1 MQCVLFGEN
10 SWRKLYAF
18 NRSPSRIN
26 WIFESLDYV
35 DWGCPWNFFLQLK
48 GGQCANSLRAL
59 DARKKTLGCV
69 WCYRKITNSVSW
81 CSGDNVITLLLIIL
95 YIFSIITFHSSLL
108 ICPVSELET
117 PSENAKSISP
127 PRNLHHRWLHTLF
140 KIWLYEVSAIQVP
153 V

>member
-1 MQCVLFGEN
+1 MCSVWGKFMKKALCLQQIAKSN
-10 SWRKLYAF
+10 KL
-18 NRSPSRIN
+18 NL
-26 WIFESLDYV
+26 WIIGLCWLRLSVEFLLTVKRGPMCKQFES
-35 DWGCPWNFFLQLK
+35 PWCKEEN
-48 GGQCANSLRAL
+48 
-59 DARKKTLGCV
+59 TWVV
-69 WCYRKITNSVSW
+69 WCYRKITNSVAW

-95 YIFSIITFHSSLL
+95 YIFSVITFHSSLL

-140 KIWLYEVSAIQVP
+140 KIWLYDVSAIQVP